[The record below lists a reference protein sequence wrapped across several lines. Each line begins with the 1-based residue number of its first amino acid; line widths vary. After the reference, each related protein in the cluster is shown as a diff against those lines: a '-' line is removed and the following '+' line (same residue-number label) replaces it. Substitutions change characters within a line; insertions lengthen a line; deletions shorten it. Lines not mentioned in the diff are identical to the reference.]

1 MKNTFLFIDA
11 YYVEKTEEIVILT
24 NCKLNFFNVK
34 NFELKK
40 EIKNSD
46 LGLDIQMNAI
56 CQLNENYLLIISLNN
71 LYLFNVVSYQFNTVI
86 QLDKE
91 IRGVTCLKKD
101 SKGNIFLVGN
111 NYYHL
116 KICKGIFIFKDYF
129 MVYRYND
136 VMGLDKIHEDVYK
149 DINMVRIIDFDCL
162 NENEKNINNDNKI
175 AFVFSYKPYFSEKRK
190 EYLKISNINI

>member
-24 NCKLNFFNVK
+24 NCKLNFFDVK

-56 CQLNENYLLIISLNN
+56 CQLNENYLLITSHNN

-111 NYYHL
+111 NYYHF
-116 KICKGIFIFKDYF
+116 KICKGIFIFKD
-129 MVYRYND
+129 
-136 VMGLDKIHEDVYK
+136 I
-149 DINMVRIIDFDCL
+149 
-162 NENEKNINNDNKI
+162 
-175 AFVFSYKPYFSEKRK
+175 
-190 EYLKISNINI
+190 